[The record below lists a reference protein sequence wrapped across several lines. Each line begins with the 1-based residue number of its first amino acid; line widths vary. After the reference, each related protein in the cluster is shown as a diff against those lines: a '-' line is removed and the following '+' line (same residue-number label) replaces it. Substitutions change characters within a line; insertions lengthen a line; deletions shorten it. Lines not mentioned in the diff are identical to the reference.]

1 MAAYGGSRKFY
12 EKQYLLSEMI
22 EPNSLVCK
30 IELLHERVCLICFYI
45 FDFVINFVLR
55 YYTYIV

>member
-30 IELLHERVCLICFYI
+30 IELLHERVCLIFFLYI
-45 FDFVINFVLR
+45 
-55 YYTYIV
+55 